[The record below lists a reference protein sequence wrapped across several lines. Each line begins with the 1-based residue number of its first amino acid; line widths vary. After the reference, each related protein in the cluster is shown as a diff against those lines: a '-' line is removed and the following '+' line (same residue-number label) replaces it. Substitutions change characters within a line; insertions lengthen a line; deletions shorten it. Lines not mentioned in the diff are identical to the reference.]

1 MSVKAITKD
10 KQDAIAL
17 YTYLAPIQ
25 KLLDAEGVTE
35 ICINRPGEV
44 WTEGNNGW
52 EKHIIPEVDYS
63 YCHQISMLVANYND
77 QAINRAAPM
86 LSAVL
91 PGNLRVQILIPPAVE
106 KDTIGITIR
115 RPSPTARTLEQYVD
129 DGAFNKFLW
138 GRPKN
143 LDENINALEP
153 NDKKLIEHLSN
164 SNLYEFLVNAIK
176 AKKNIAV
183 VGDTGSGKT
192 TLMKAMCNVI
202 PDNER
207 LITIEDVRELFLP
220 QENRLH
226 LLYSGTG
233 QSVAKISPAD
243 LIRSCMRLKPDRVLL
258 AELRGSEAFDFLNL
272 LTTGHSGSITSF
284 HAESCALAV
293 ERYAF
298 MCKAHLDAQTYD
310 DADIKHLVNLTID
323 VILHMTARNKY
334 DEKGNFVGKDRFVTQ
349 VHFDPLAKIAAQLG
363 SDRTIFRAKE

>member
-1 MSVKAITKD
+1 
-10 KQDAIAL
+10 
-17 YTYLAPIQ
+17 LAPIM
-25 KLLDAEGVTE
+25 KLLNEDGVTE
-35 ICINRPGEV
+35 LCINRPHEV
-44 WTEGNNGW
+44 WTEGNSGW
-52 EKHIIPEVDYS
+52 VKHDMPEVDYN
-63 YCHQISMLVANYND
+63 YCYQISMLVANYND
-77 QAINRAAPM
+77 QAVNRTAPM

-91 PGNLRVQILIPPAVE
+91 PDNLRIQILIPPAVE
-106 KDTIGITIR
+106 NGTVGITIR
-115 RPSPTARTLEQYVD
+115 RPSPSTRTLEQYVD
-129 DGAFNKFLW
+129 DGAFRKFLW
-138 GRPKN
+138 GRPASLDSN
-143 LDENINALEP
+143 LDALDP
-153 NDKKLIEHLSN
+153 IDKKLVEHLSD
-164 SNLYEFLVNAIK
+164 SNLLEFLIGAIR

-202 PDNER
+202 PANER

-220 QENRLH
+220 QDNRVH

-298 MCKAHLDAQTYD
+298 MCKAHPDALTYD
-310 DADIKHLVNLTID
+310 DKDIKHLVNLTID
-323 VILHMTARNKY
+323 VILHMTAQNQY
-334 DEKGNFVGKDRFVTQ
+334 DDDGNFIGKDRFVTQ

-363 SDRTIFRAKE
+363 SDRTVFRAKED